1 MQAMRCVTPFKSEVQ
16 QKIAMLS
23 EVGETITKWIR
34 VQTDWQKM
42 VSVFTTGDIMKQMP
56 IESKLFRNVD
66 NSWKKIMERASE

>member
-1 MQAMRCVTPFKSEVQ
+1 
-16 QKIAMLS
+16 
-23 EVGETITKWIR
+23 
-34 VQTDWQKM
+34 M